1 MCVVHVNDKKLAMD
15 CWQLKTY
22 YYFCIINNKQDDM
35 KHFLIYIMVLLVA
48 CAPPQ
53 ASQQV
58 ARAAT
63 TPQMRFH
70 CDGDTTRI
78 NELLNKGYES
88 GINEANALIEF
99 YARQLLGTPYVAHTL
114 EGDEEM
120 LTINIHE
127 LDCLTFIESLY
138 ALTRATLDRRYSWRD
153 FADNIENVRYRG
165 GEMGDYS
172 SRIHYISEWI
182 IDNNVRGNLVEV
194 TPDIPHADY
203 LIKNI
208 DYMTHHTDSYR
219 QLKDDSAMVEKIRR
233 YELRNHRF
241 PYVKRSWLND
251 KAVKAA
257 LQSGDFVSLVTKVEG
272 LDVSHNGIIIVD
284 EKGDPYLL
292 DASMSGGKVML
303 ESKPLYKYLERSK
316 TNIGIRVFRMMR

>member
-1 MCVVHVNDKKLAMD
+1 MKKL
-15 CWQLKTY
+15 
-22 YYFCIINNKQDDM
+22 I
-35 KHFLIYIMVLLVA
+35 FLMLTLLLA
-48 CAPPQ
+48 CAPRQ

-58 ARAAT
+58 AHAAT
-63 TPQMRFH
+63 MAQMRFH
-70 CDGDTTRI
+70 CDGDTVLI
-78 NELLNKGYES
+78 NQLLMKGYES
-88 GINEANALIEF
+88 GLSDANALIEF

-114 EGDEEM
+114 EGDQEM

-127 LDCLTFIESLY
+127 LDCLTFIETLY
-138 ALTRATLDRRYSWRD
+138 SLTRATLNRRYSWRD
-153 FADNIENVRYRG
+153 FAANIENIRYRG

-182 IDNNVRGNLVEV
+182 IDNHIRGNLVEI
-194 TPDIPHADY
+194 TPDLPHVDY
-203 LIKNI
+203 MIKNI

-219 QLKDDSAMVEKIRR
+219 QLKNDSVMVEKIRR
-233 YELRNHRF
+233 YELRRHRF

-257 LQSGDFVSLVTKVEG
+257 LRSGDFVSLVTKTEG

-284 EKGDPYLL
+284 DKGDPYLL

-303 ESKPLYKYLERSK
+303 EGKPLFKYLERSR
-316 TNIGIRVFRMMR
+316 TNIGIRVFRMMP

>member
-1 MCVVHVNDKKLAMD
+1 MKKIL
-15 CWQLKTY
+15 
-22 YYFCIINNKQDDM
+22 
-35 KHFLIYIMVLLVA
+35 FLIALILVA
-48 CAPPQ
+48 CAPKQ
-53 ASQQV
+53 SAQQE

-63 TPQMRFH
+63 MPQMRFH
-70 CDGDTTRI
+70 CDSDTTVI
-78 NELLNKGYES
+78 NQLLMQGYNS
-88 GINEANALIEF
+88 GITDANALVEF
-99 YARQLLGTPYVAHTL
+99 YARLLLGTPYVAHTL

-138 ALTRATLDRRYSWRD
+138 ALTRATLNHRYSWRD
-153 FADNIENVRYRG
+153 YAANIENIRYRG

-182 IDNNVRGNLVEV
+182 IDNHVRGNLVEV
-194 TPDIPHADY
+194 TPDLPHVDY
-203 LIKNI
+203 MVKNI
-208 DYMTHHTDSYR
+208 DYMTHHTSSYR
-219 QLKDDSAMVEKIRR
+219 QLKNDSAMVEKIRR

-241 PYVKRSWLND
+241 PYLKRSWLND

-257 LQSGDFVSLVTKVEG
+257 LRSGDFVTLVTNIEG

-284 EKGDPYLL
+284 EKGEPYLL

-303 ESKPLYKYLERSK
+303 EDKPLFKFLERSK
-316 TNIGIRVFRMMR
+316 TNIGIRVFRILQ

>member
-1 MCVVHVNDKKLAMD
+1 MKKL
-15 CWQLKTY
+15 
-22 YYFCIINNKQDDM
+22 I
-35 KHFLIYIMVLLVA
+35 FLMLTLLLA
-48 CAPPQ
+48 CAPRQ

-58 ARAAT
+58 AHAAT
-63 TPQMRFH
+63 MAQMRFH
-70 CDGDTTRI
+70 CDGDTVLI
-78 NELLNKGYES
+78 NQLLMKGYES
-88 GINEANALIEF
+88 GLSDANALIEF

-114 EGDEEM
+114 EGDQEM

-127 LDCLTFIESLY
+127 LDCLTFIETLY
-138 ALTRATLDRRYSWRD
+138 SLTRATLNRRYSWRD
-153 FADNIENVRYRG
+153 FAANVENIRYRG

-182 IDNNVRGNLVEV
+182 IDNHIRGNLVEI
-194 TPDIPHADY
+194 TPDLPHVDY
-203 LIKNI
+203 MIKNI

-219 QLKDDSAMVEKIRR
+219 QLKNDSVMVEKIRR
-233 YELRNHRF
+233 YELRRHRF

-257 LQSGDFVSLVTKVEG
+257 LRSGDFVSLVTKTEG

-284 EKGDPYLL
+284 DKGDPYLL

-303 ESKPLYKYLERSK
+303 EGKPLFKYLERSK
-316 TNIGIRVFRMMR
+316 TNIGIRVFRMMP

>member
-1 MCVVHVNDKKLAMD
+1 MKKL
-15 CWQLKTY
+15 
-22 YYFCIINNKQDDM
+22 I
-35 KHFLIYIMVLLVA
+35 FLMLTLLLA
-48 CAPPQ
+48 CAPRQ

-58 ARAAT
+58 AHAAT
-63 TPQMRFH
+63 MAQMRFH
-70 CDGDTTRI
+70 CDGDTVLI
-78 NELLNKGYES
+78 NQLLMKGYES
-88 GINEANALIEF
+88 GLSDANALIEF

-114 EGDEEM
+114 EGDQEM

-127 LDCLTFIESLY
+127 LDCLTFIETLY
-138 ALTRATLDRRYSWRD
+138 SLTRATLNRRYSWRD
-153 FADNIENVRYRG
+153 FAANIENIRYRG

-182 IDNNVRGNLVEV
+182 IDNHIRGNLVEI
-194 TPDIPHADY
+194 TPDLPHVDY
-203 LIKNI
+203 MIKNI

-219 QLKDDSAMVEKIRR
+219 QLKNDSVMVEKIRR
-233 YELRNHRF
+233 YELRRHRF

-257 LQSGDFVSLVTKVEG
+257 LRSGDFVSLVTKTEG

-284 EKGDPYLL
+284 DKGDPYLL

-303 ESKPLYKYLERSK
+303 EGKPLFKYLERSK
-316 TNIGIRVFRMMR
+316 TNIGIRIFRMMP